1 MKKKMLFIGI
11 ILISIFSL
19 YNVSIVSV
27 KADSGFDT
35 DYGSSGG
42 GGSSSDSWSGSDSSG
57 GSYSSGGG
65 SSSSPILDTI
75 FLVTLII
82 FFTMKHFSVKD
93 NTLSNSEFIKKID
106 QMNLDAV
113 PLKEINKYIKNFNSV
128 KFMKKR
134 YKDFIDIQN
143 AWMNFDYDKL
153 RSLLTDE
160 LYNQYE
166 MQLDTLKVKNECN
179 KMSDFTYHH
188 GVITG
193 IMEENNQIIVTINLL
208 VSFYD
213 YIDAD
218 GVVVRGSSSRKVKM
232 LYEMTFISDIDNNID
247 KCPHCGASI
256 TKDASQRCE
265 YCGCVI
271 TNVSDKWVL
280 SKKKAIAQED
290 ER

>member
-1 MKKKMLFIGI
+1 MKKKILFVGI

-19 YNVSIVSV
+19 YNVSVVSV

-35 DYGSSGG
+35 DYGSSGS
-42 GGSSSDSWSGSDSSG
+42 GGSSSGSWSGSDS
-57 GSYSSGGG
+57 GGG
-65 SSSSPILDTI
+65 DFSSSPILDTI
-75 FLVTLII
+75 FIVTLII
-82 FFTMKHFSVKD
+82 FFTMKHFSPKD
-93 NTLSNSEFIKKID
+93 NTLSNSKFIKKID

-113 PLKEINKYIKNFNSV
+113 PLNEINKYIKNFNSV
-128 KFMKKR
+128 KFMKEI

-143 AWMNFDYDKL
+143 AWMDFDYEKL
-153 RSLLTDE
+153 SSLLTDE
-160 LYNQYE
+160 LYNQYV

-188 GVITG
+188 GTITG
-193 IMEENNQIIVTINLL
+193 IMKENDQIIITINLF

-213 YIDAD
+213 YIDRD
-218 GVVVRGSSSRKVKM
+218 GVVVRGNSTRKVKM
-232 LYEMTFISDIDNNID
+232 IYEMTYISEINNNID

-256 TKDASQRCE
+256 TNNASQRCE

-271 TNVSDKWVL
+271 TNISDKWVL
-280 SKKKAIAQED
+280 SKKEAIAQEY

>member
-1 MKKKMLFIGI
+1 MKKKILFIGI

-57 GSYSSGGG
+57 GSSSG
-65 SSSSPILDTI
+65 SPILDTFFVVTFII
-75 FLVTLII
+75 FL
-82 FFTMKHFSVKD
+82 TMKQFSVKD
-93 NTLSNSEFIKKID
+93 NTLSNSKFIKKID

-113 PLKEINKYIKNFNSV
+113 PLNEINKYIKNFNSV
-128 KFMKKR
+128 KFMKER
-134 YKDFIDIQN
+134 YKDFVDVQN

-179 KMSDFTYHH
+179 IMSDFTYHH

-193 IMEENNQIIVTINLL
+193 ITEENNQIIVTINLL

-213 YIDAD
+213 YIDAG

-232 LYEMTFISDIDNNID
+232 LYEMTFISDINNNID
-247 KCPHCGASI
+247 KCPHCGAGI

>member
-1 MKKKMLFIGI
+1 MKKKILFIGI

-57 GSYSSGGG
+57 GSSSG
-65 SSSSPILDTI
+65 SPIFDTI
-75 FLVTLII
+75 FLVTFII
-82 FFTMKHFSVKD
+82 FLTMKQFSVKD
-93 NTLSNSEFIKKID
+93 NTLSNSKFIKKID

-113 PLKEINKYIKNFNSV
+113 PLNEINKYIKNFNSV
-128 KFMKKR
+128 KFMKER
-134 YKDFIDIQN
+134 YNDFVDVQN

-179 KMSDFTYHH
+179 IMSDFTYHH

-193 IMEENNQIIVTINLL
+193 ITEENNQIIVTINLL

-213 YIDAD
+213 YIDAG

-232 LYEMTFISDIDNNID
+232 LYEMTFISDINNNID
-247 KCPHCGASI
+247 KCPHCGAGI